1 MRQAF
6 ELLKTRRDDIIA
18 AAARH
23 GARSVR
29 VFGSAA
35 RGDCTETSDVDFLVE
50 MGENA
55 TLFDR
60 AALMVELRTM
70 LGCDVDVVTEK
81 ALKPRVR
88 AHVLSEAI
96 AL

>member
-29 VFGSAA
+29 VFGAAA